1 MLITHITRLL
11 GFITMRVRVNYVR
24 SHFSC
29 TRVLTYVACNAT
41 SVPMFLVLMLPVE
54 CSPVCSSS
62 SVMRSRVLFRYFN
75 YFKLV
80 SNFSTF

>member
-11 GFITMRVRVNYVR
+11 GFITMSVRVNYVC

-41 SVPMFLVLMLPVE
+41 SVRDALIPVE
-54 CSPVCSSS
+54 CSPVCI
-62 SVMRSRVLFRYFN
+62 VFVGCIVDDFRR
-75 YFKLV
+75 
-80 SNFSTF
+80 